1 MPSPVSH
8 TLVGCCVAAA
18 AARGTGGVRAA
29 PLTAAILV
37 AANAPDADFLLG
49 PLLRPLG
56 VALAHQ
62 GATHSLAFVAAA
74 TLLLALPLRG
84 KIPLPR
90 AWGWLCAAGAAHLLL
105 DLVNYDDYAPIGMP
119 LLWPFSTAYVHAGV
133 TLFPGTD
140 RDNPLSA
147 ANALELLV
155 ELAWTL
161 PILWLLLRGRGTT
174 FGLPHARPTASSRNR
189 SRQSSP

>member
-1 MPSPVSH
+1 MPSPVGH
-8 TLVGCCVAAA
+8 TLAGCCVAAV
-18 AARGTGGVRAA
+18 AARGAAGARPA
-29 PLTAAILV
+29 PLIAAILV
-37 AANAPDADFLLG
+37 AANLPDADFLLG

-62 GATHSLAFVAAA
+62 GPTHSLATVAAA

-84 KIPLPR
+84 KTPLPR
-90 AWGWLCAAGAAHLLL
+90 AWGWLCAAGAVHLLL
-105 DLVNYDDYAPIGMP
+105 DLVNYDDYPPIGMP
-119 LLWPFSTAYVHAGV
+119 LLWPFSGEYVHAGV

-161 PILWLLLRGRGTT
+161 PLLALLLRGR
-174 FGLPHARPTASSRNR
+174 LPRAARGGCR
-189 SRQSSP
+189 